1 MSCPWWTEEAS
12 TSSCTVLKLHHENIL
27 AGWAPATHS
36 FTCPHHWIVLKMNS
50 KHSGARNAVS
60 TPNLNCDLEPSSPW
74 SSLLPQALGFYKA
87 SVFSSQSV
95 NDSTKWPEATPQ
107 TSGPPGSRLPR
118 GPATWAFSHETH
130 QREPGGWRRMQ
141 APSFNKF
148 YLLSPIFP
156 HATFS

>member
-1 MSCPWWTEEAS
+1 MMDRRG
-12 TSSCTVLKLHHENIL
+12 LNFKLHCPKITPWEYTRWLSSGYPQLHLPSSLDSLENEFKTL
-27 AGWAPATHS
+27 WCQAR
-36 FTCPHHWIVLKMNS
+36 S
-50 KHSGARNAVS
+50 KY
-60 TPNLNCDLEPSSPW
+60 TNLDCDLEPGSPW

-87 SVFSSQSV
+87 SVFSSQSM
-95 NDSTKWPEATPQ
+95 NDSTKSPEATPQ

-118 GPATWAFSHETH
+118 GPATWAFSHETC

>member
-1 MSCPWWTEEAS
+1 MMDRRG
-12 TSSCTVLKLHHENIL
+12 LNFKLHCPKITPWEYTRWLSSGYPQLHLPSSLDSLENQMGKRIQE
-27 AGWAPATHS
+27 
-36 FTCPHHWIVLKMNS
+36 
-50 KHSGARNAVS
+50 SGARNAVS
-60 TPNLNCDLEPSSPW
+60 TPNLDCDLEPGSPW

-87 SVFSSQSV
+87 SVFSSQSM
-95 NDSTKWPEATPQ
+95 NDSTKSPEATPQ

-118 GPATWAFSHETH
+118 GPATWAFSHETC